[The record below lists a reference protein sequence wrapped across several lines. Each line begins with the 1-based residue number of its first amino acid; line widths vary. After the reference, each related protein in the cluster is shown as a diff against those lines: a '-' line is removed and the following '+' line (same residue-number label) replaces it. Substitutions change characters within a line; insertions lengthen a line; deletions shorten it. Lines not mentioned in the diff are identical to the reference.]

1 MSKSSSPDPEPP
13 PAADL
18 PDHARA
24 RREGAAR
31 LTLAVAALLFSTGGA
46 AIKMSVLSS
55 WQVACLRSGIATLVL
70 VAVWPVGRRG
80 WTHRTVLVAIAY
92 AACVVSF
99 VSATKLTTAANA
111 IYIQSTAPLYILLM
125 APAFLGERF
134 ERRDLGIAVLIGMGL
149 LCFFVSADKPQASAP
164 NPLLGNGL
172 AMISGVTY
180 AGMLVGFRWMQRPGR
195 GQSDPASVIVAGNLL
210 AALVCAPMAF
220 PLPAMRGVDW
230 SVVGFLGV
238 VQIGIAYV
246 LVTRGVKHVPA
257 FEASLILLL
266 EPTLNPVW
274 TWLTVGEAPTAAA
287 IIGGVLIL
295 TATVAKSWS
304 AVLRK
309 PA

>member
-1 MSKSSSPDPEPP
+1 VT
-13 PAADL
+13 AAPL
-18 PDHARA
+18 PSENTIARHY
-24 RREGAAR
+24 GAAR
-31 LTLAVAALLFSTGGA
+31 VTLAIAAVLFSTGGA

-70 VAVWPVGRRG
+70 AAVWPVGRRG
-80 WTHRTVLVAIAY
+80 WTHRTLLIAIAY

-111 IYIQSTAPLYILLM
+111 IYIQSTAPLYILLA
-125 APAFLGERF
+125 APALLGERF
-134 ERRDLGIAVLIGMGL
+134 QRRDVLIALLIGMGL
-149 LCFFVSADKPQASAP
+149 LCFFISADAPRASAP
-164 NPLLGNGL
+164 NPLAGNAL
-172 AMISGVTY
+172 AVVSGVTY
-180 AGMLVGFRWMQRPGR
+180 AGMLMGFRWMQRPGR
-195 GQSDPASVIVAGNLL
+195 GQTDPATVIIAGNLV

-220 PLPAMRGVDW
+220 PLPPMGALDW

-274 TWLTVGEAPTAAA
+274 TWLTVGEAPTLAA
-287 IIGGVLIL
+287 ILGGVLIL
-295 TATVAKSWS
+295 TATVAKSWT
-304 AVLRK
+304 AVRA
-309 PA
+309 PG